1 MIFSLFFSTFLRL
14 FFDLLFS
21 FNFVLGPTPP
31 HNTWEIGPNLLLLI
45 SFFVF
50 VLSLRYPRL
59 IADLDAVLDTIHML
73 YFWGR

>member
-1 MIFSLFFSTFLRL
+1 MIFSS
-14 FFDLLFS
+14 LLFYLS
-21 FNFVLGPTPP
+21 TTFFRSSIFLNFVLGPTPP